1 MSKDAKNAF
10 KFNWIVMNFWKMSK
24 LQGVKNAHRWLH
36 MVRLTQSSTKFCCD
50 FSKNFEVQ
58 KCAWNRIILHRVH
71 ALLRDPLRGGRDH
84 FTERKIDQIRGR
96 LGKFGDLLTEIMRFQ
111 GFWWFVFY
119 LVFKICWN
127 FQSFSECRLIVFILM
142 FFFQFFEGSKHAIL
156 GKNHRQ
162 GSRTWWSRRFYW
174 DKIRSNPQ
182 SVW

>member
-1 MSKDAKNAF
+1 
-10 KFNWIVMNFWKMSK
+10 MSK
-24 LQGVKNAHRWLH
+24 LQGVKNALTWLH

-111 GFWWFVFY
+111 GFWWVVFY

-127 FQSFSECRLIVFILM
+127 FNFLKEFGLIM
-142 FFFQFFEGSKHAIL
+142 FVLSYFLKDFEGSKLAIL
-156 GKNHRQ
+156 GKIAGRAYVVDPGIEHEP
-162 GSRTWWSRRFYW
+162 RRFFDAFW
-174 DKIRSNPQ
+174 REIKTEKFQDLSFRTKTNHF
-182 SVW
+182 